1 MDSLFVCFF
10 VLFCFVLFCLLGK
23 DRQLCSVE
31 LKQIMSRARQT
42 NSAVPLNPLASQAIE
57 KITNCHLF
65 AVGQV
70 CRKFYTT
77 FLFTSAIDKKV
88 SIWNRIKNGCLLGT
102 QNCLFYTEGKL
113 YGVL

>member
-1 MDSLFVCFF
+1 MLTSERWIQCLFFLFCF
-10 VLFCFVLFCLLGK
+10 VLFCFCLFCLLGK

-88 SIWNRIKNGCLLGT
+88 SI
-102 QNCLFYTEGKL
+102 
-113 YGVL
+113 

>member
-1 MDSLFVCFF
+1 MLTSERWIHCLFVF
-10 VLFCFVLFCLLGK
+10 LFCFVLFCLLGK
-23 DRQLCSVE
+23 DRQLCSLE

-88 SIWNRIKNGCLLGT
+88 ST
-102 QNCLFYTEGKL
+102 
-113 YGVL
+113 

>member
-1 MDSLFVCFF
+1 MNDGFTVCLF
-10 VLFCFVLFCLLGK
+10 FCFVLFCLLGK

-88 SIWNRIKNGCLLGT
+88 SI
-102 QNCLFYTEGKL
+102 
-113 YGVL
+113 

>member
-1 MDSLFVCFF
+1 MLTSERWIQCF
-10 VLFCFVLFCLLGK
+10 FCLLGK

-42 NSAVPLNPLASQAIE
+42 NSAVPLNPLAPQAIE

-88 SIWNRIKNGCLLGT
+88 SIWNHIKNGCLRET

-113 YGVL
+113 YGFLQ